1 MFGFS
6 VIDTLQI
13 FCGGIRSSN
22 CASVQTQTVS
32 AAHSPKKKKKKRLSF
47 RHFRKTVLKS
57 WLAEMMSFRFPVF
70 KSLSANLHF
79 LQTSMVFENTTGWL
93 IHTIIYWCCIMKPG
107 CVIIDNMHSL
117 QLNISFWPK
126 DWKII
131 FDFYS
136 KNTKSLNQS
145 WWQSVA

>member
-1 MFGFS
+1 MFSFGL
-6 VIDTLQI
+6 IDTLQI

-32 AAHSPKKKKKKRLSF
+32 AVHSLKKNKNF

-57 WLAEMMSFRFPVF
+57 WLAEMMSFRFSVF
-70 KSLSANLHF
+70 KSLSALHY

-145 WWQSVA
+145 RWQSVA